1 MKLPRH
7 IIYLLNMTYEMP
19 GRSVFSWNT
28 MMGGY
33 SNSGLFDARD
43 LFEMI
48 ERDVVSQT
56 IVISRYAQ
64 NGNGDNVLALFGKML

>member
-1 MKLPRH
+1 
-7 IIYLLNMTYEMP
+7 
-19 GRSVFSWNT
+19 